1 MVPTPPNGSVSRRR
15 VLQLIGVGVAGTTA
29 GCGDRAGDST
39 PTRSPTG
46 TDPPPDRTSR
56 PTPTGTPDGTLT
68 NGSFESGLDGWAVGT
83 DLPEDPENPGHPVEA
98 HASPVTAHAAH
109 GQRAIKLFID
119 GRQDDGTIW
128 VQQSVDFRDVET
140 LAVVIH
146 SPGQSFN
153 TITKVA
159 AYAGPSPAKGNELTE
174 SDFNTE
180 RSIEDHDGWKGFEYP
195 IEIDAMGIIA
205 VGISVVW
212 ETEVTRYLD
221 NIRVR

>member
-1 MVPTPPNGSVSRRR
+1 MLPPSPNGSVSRRC
-15 VLQLIGVGVAGTTA
+15 VLQLVGGGVAGTAA
-29 GCGDRAGDST
+29 GCGDWAGGST
-39 PTRSPTG
+39 STRSPPG
-46 TDPPPDRTSR
+46 TDPPADRTSR
-56 PTPTGTPDGTLT
+56 PTPTGTHDGTLT
-68 NGSFESGLDGWAVGT
+68 NGSFESALDGWAIGT
-83 DLPEDPENPGHPVEA
+83 DLPEDPGNPGHPVA
-98 HASPVTAHAAH
+98 ARARSAAAHAAH
-109 GQRAIKLFID
+109 GQRALELFID

-128 VQQSVDFRDVET
+128 VQQTVDLRNVET
-140 LAVVIH
+140 LAVAVH

-180 RSIEDHDGWKGFEYP
+180 QSIEGHEGWKVFEYP
-195 IEIDAMGIIA
+195 IETGATGIVA

-221 NIRVR
+221 TIRVG

>member
-1 MVPTPPNGSVSRRR
+1 MLPPPPNGRVSRRR
-15 VLQLIGVGVAGTTA
+15 VLQLIGGGVAGTAA
-29 GCGDRAGDST
+29 GCGDRDGDST
-39 PTRSPTG
+39 PTRSPTA
-46 TDPPPDRTSR
+46 TDAPPARPSS
-56 PTPTGTPDGTLT
+56 PTPTRTHDGTLS
-68 NGSFESGLDGWAVGT
+68 NGSFESALDGWAVGT

-98 HASPVTAHAAH
+98 RASPATEHAAH
-109 GQRAIKLFID
+109 GQRALELFID

-128 VQQSVDFRDVET
+128 VQQPVDFNDVET
-140 LAVVIH
+140 LAVAVH

-159 AYAGPSPAKGNELTE
+159 AYAGPSPAKGTELTE

-180 RSIEDHDGWKGFEYP
+180 QSLEDHDGWKVYEYP
-195 IEIDAMGIIA
+195 IETDATGIVA

-221 NIRVR
+221 DVRVR